1 MGCSKK
7 HDAKGTQR
15 ETQLYKL
22 DDDII
27 EIIIF
32 NILSLIIVNG
42 ELDKKN
48 FKNKI
53 IDSIIISNI
62 NFILNNFF
70 MFSFNNIQKLL
81 FIIDMILNNEV
92 IYYKFN
98 KIIDI
103 STLEWNN
110 FSIATKTGNLD
121 NNDDTNLINRERGN
135 IATNKNCMSNN
146 NNSHKNE
153 KNNEDKNKKYIT
165 GKQYTYI
172 TDSHNINNVNN
183 FIDDIFIYIEE
194 KNTYLSIFHLNYI
207 FKNNKEYEHY
217 FKKKYEN
224 YLSFG
229 KYYHNIIKLCKKKYQ
244 ENDPLYIK
252 KSKYIEL
259 YKSLIKYHISN
270 YNLVDKND
278 KDYEQIISA
287 LYEKEY
293 TSSSECYDYYD
304 EKNNKTHKTN
314 RYKNSMKYTKCVNC
328 GNTINSSNN
337 THTCNQTNCETV
349 NFIDEKY
356 IVYNILNE
364 EKIKKLYKYKT
375 KKYKLII
382 NNNFIN
388 KQSYISINIFPC
400 NDIHIY
406 NIKFQTLSTNVFIKS
421 YLLILYTNM
430 ILFFNLLNS
439 SLYLWVYKFIS
450 FLINILNNFNNTLY
464 IYLDNSR
471 ILSQYNNNSH
481 LKFDIKNMYN
491 KYITSINNLENIKT
505 DSLKKIVQKYSKE
518 DNKINFNF
526 PSDNYGYIQIYD
538 KDKKG
543 NSKKYVFHHFVQM
556 QIFKYYA
563 ILCLIEIENFYQG
576 ILSCLLGDVYNK
588 TIGRIGKLSLKDN
601 YYETVFIRNRHEKTI
616 NEPNFINN
624 NIDLYLLIIETKNI
638 MYTNNNNTQSE
649 NQIVN
654 ILTHLYFLILFNYI
668 NILAQYS
675 IVDNM
680 FIQNENNFKI
690 MNPINESISDN
701 SGSHVV
707 KDKHEH
713 NEKSK
718 NGVYICNNKELNKI
732 KSEII
737 ELIDKKNIKLELLE
751 FRKSEYIIEKT
762 NEQMNFSGSLI
773 TLPFYTNLNLLNYN
787 FYYKNCLNPSS
798 TNPNDVQNCVDIQP
812 NGIINENTNIPNCQ
826 KDKNNE
832 ENIFSN
838 YITSLSPI
846 FVNLV
851 KEKIQNVFN
860 QNFDLIFHY
869 NIYLPFYINTF
880 ADILKKY
887 NYFLF
892 ENNSYYFCL
901 GLSYLYILYD
911 QISIEIINE
920 MCKKVLLVIKNNYY
934 TDISKIIIIN
944 IFISFL
950 NKKDVLNFCEQNIK
964 SYFPTLCDSKDLII
978 TKYYFL
984 LKLIRKKNISLNLLD
999 IYIHLC
1005 THKNSEVIKECPQQ
1019 TTLLIENIQ
1028 LCTDL
1033 LTIINPQTNIYDN
1046 EELISLDT
1054 ENDDSCNNSIA
1065 DFPVFHISKLDTK
1078 NCNKLEKCTL
1088 KTKIKNNSKHK
1099 YVQENTNF
1107 EINFDKRWNMN
1118 FSHYSYGIENDEMSN
1133 FTGIKRKV
1141 PPPKKRTDFS
1151 KIFGNCNEI
1160 SENNLSDISQNE
1172 KNVNMKKKYFLIFSY
1187 YIVKH
1192 CKKNTIIM
1200 NMLKSLVLNIL
1211 LFNPDEINLLLFIL
1225 YYLYKKKD
1233 IELFSFIE
1241 NVILNCLSN
1250 LFNKKCKIIEFSV
1263 FLYYLVKIKHS
1274 NTIHIL
1280 NMLSEVL
1287 KKYKFP
1293 IKVYI
1298 IIIKI
1303 IKVILQYHNINYNY
1317 KYLLSILEIIQN
1329 IQNNPYLYRVS
1340 TYYINVIENKV
1351 AFLENNDF
1359 KIQKNTLTN
1368 LTLEYGIN
1376 KNNHISQINIFPI
1389 KKKNIIPEK
1398 YSKTYILSGYIKLI
1412 YYKHDRKNIL
1422 NLCDNGSTI
1431 FYSQQNAPNIVSN
1444 NKINSDTFSLEK
1456 YYNCND
1462 FNSELFYKIYKDE
1475 EYSLARYINY
1485 IMKNDHYIYLP
1496 LSLIY
1501 AHKRKKKYIKKCLG
1515 RNNSKIENKT
1525 ISRHD
1530 LTHIKKKYKI
1540 KYKDKKLYSLNIC
1553 FIHKPHFISM
1563 HNVYIPYIEL
1573 GDDISED
1580 NNRKFRKKNEKKWH
1594 IKGYNKKRSD
1604 NKNVSL
1610 LKIPNKRI
1618 IFTLQKRKK
1627 KFFFVCSKYSYMLCK
1642 SITHE
1647 MNYSILNNIKNNE
1660 RKKKQNILP
1669 NYQNV
1674 TCIEKDNKL
1683 LQETQSTKN
1692 RQISEIIKK
1701 ECIQKITKI
1710 YSKNFVN
1717 LKKDLVKKEIYK
1729 RKWYLKKYLL
1739 RLKKVYHIKK
1749 KSCKKEKPKNKI
1761 MNRYK
1766 LLIKIG
1772 VKLLIN
1778 TTFYAYII
1786 YLNKKKMF
1794 KKFLGEY
1801 NLKFTDFFLP
1811 FKAPTIYW
1819 KNIFE
1824 NIWNGKFEKMYKTA
1838 KYFNITSDH
1847 ALNVVNKKLYPFLI
1861 IEQPNIKNTKIYN
1874 KPKYN
1879 MHVEK
1884 AYALNDTYYAYNKKK
1899 ENRQIKRDILDE
1911 FYIDNY
1917 SLNSSDTSIKSNKSN
1932 EHHFKNNELNAR
1944 QRKHRKKNCFKLYKP
1959 ILLYN
1964 TFYPGLNNLCNKT
1977 NKKEKEIINSD
1988 KKINNIIKIIN
1999 KVKTHNNIYSLL
2011 KNRKTKFFNFFINDD
2026 NEIIMDK
2033 IIQRNVNK
2041 KKYIYNSKFKL
2052 NIDLYKKYIDLID
2065 KKNYPL
2071 VLNKGK
2077 NNSKENTNNST
2088 INKFIGIFLPPKH
2101 HLLMV
2106 FQIYD
2111 KSTIVKIRTDNLNIL
2126 NYLDQ
2131 FFDEYFS

>member
-1 MGCSKK
+1 MGCNKK
-7 HDAKGTQR
+7 DGVMGNQK
-15 ETQLYKL
+15 ETQIYKL

-32 NILSLIIVNG
+32 NILSLIIVND

-53 IDSIIISNI
+53 IDSIIINNI
-62 NFILNNFF
+62 NFILNNFY

-110 FSIATKTGNLD
+110 FSITTKNSNIGN
-121 NNDDTNLINRERGN
+121 NADTNLINRERGN
-135 IATNKNCMSNN
+135 IATNKSNMSNN
-146 NNSHKNE
+146 ISNHKNE
-153 KNNEDKNKKYIT
+153 KKNEKKNEDKNKKYIT

-172 TDSHNINNVNN
+172 TDGYNINNVNN
-183 FIDDIFIYIEE
+183 YIDDIFIYIEE

-207 FKNNKEYEHY
+207 FKDNKEYENY

-229 KYYHNIIKLCKKKYQ
+229 KYYHNITKLCKKKYQ
-244 ENDPLYIK
+244 ENTPLYIK

-270 YNLVDKND
+270 YNLIDKND
-278 KDYEQIISA
+278 KDYEQIIST

-293 TSSSECYDYYD
+293 TSSSECYDDFD
-304 EKNNKTHKTN
+304 EKTNKAHKKSIC
-314 RYKNSMKYTKCVNC
+314 KNSMKYTKYAHC
-328 GNTINSSNN
+328 GYTIKSSSNI
-337 THTCNQTNCETV
+337 HSCNKTNYETTNC
-349 NFIDEKY
+349 IDEKY
-356 IVYNILNE
+356 IVYNIMNE

-375 KKYKLII
+375 KKYKLMI

-421 YLLILYTNM
+421 HLLILYTNM

-464 IYLDNSR
+464 IYLDNSK

-481 LKFDIKNMYN
+481 LKLDKKNMYT

-526 PSDNYGYIQIYD
+526 PSDNYGYIQTYD

-543 NSKKYVFHHFVQM
+543 NTKKFVFHHFVQM

-588 TIGRIGKLSLKDN
+588 TIGKIGKFSIKDN
-601 YYETVFIRNRHEKTI
+601 YYDTFFIRNKHEKTT
-616 NEPNFINN
+616 NESNFTNN

-638 MYTNNNNTQSE
+638 MYNNNIKSE
-649 NQIVN
+649 GQIVN
-654 ILTHLYFLILFNYI
+654 VLTHLYFLILFNYI
-668 NILAQYS
+668 NILVQYS
-675 IVDNM
+675 IIDNM
-680 FIQNENNFKI
+680 FIQNENNFKAT
-690 MNPINESISDN
+690 NNINEAVSNN
-701 SGSHVV
+701 SGNHFV
-707 KDKHEH
+707 KDKYES
-713 NEKSK
+713 NEKEK
-718 NGVYICNNKELNKI
+718 NDVYICNNNELYHI
-732 KSEII
+732 KNEII
-737 ELIDKKNIKLELLE
+737 ELIDKKNVKLELLE
-751 FRKSEYIIEKT
+751 FRKSEYIIEKPSEKMSF
-762 NEQMNFSGSLI
+762 NGSLI
-773 TLPFYTNLNLLNYN
+773 TLPFYTNFNLLNYD
-787 FYYKNCLNPSS
+787 FYYKNSLDPSS
-798 TNPNDVQNCVDIQP
+798 NNPNDVRNCVHIQSNEIRNENADIQ
-812 NGIINENTNIPNCQ
+812 ICQ
-826 KDKNNE
+826 KDKKKE
-832 ENIFSN
+832 ETIIYNSIN
-838 YITSLSPI
+838 SLSPI

-851 KEKIQNVFN
+851 KEKIQNIFN

-869 NIYLPFYINTF
+869 NIYLPFYITTF
-880 ADILKKY
+880 GDILKKY

-901 GLSYLYILYD
+901 GLSYLYISYD
-911 QISIEIINE
+911 QISTEIINE

-944 IFISFL
+944 VFISFL
-950 NKKDVLNFCEQNIK
+950 NKKDVLNFCEQNIN
-964 SYFPTLCDSKDLII
+964 SYFPTLYDSKDLII
-978 TKYYFL
+978 TKYNFL

-1005 THKNSEVIKECPQQ
+1005 THKNSEATKVSSQQ
-1019 TTLLIENIQ
+1019 LTLLTENIQ
-1028 LCTDL
+1028 FCTDL
-1033 LTIINPQTNIYDN
+1033 LSIINPQTNSCDN
-1046 EELISLDT
+1046 EGLILLNT
-1054 ENDDSCNNSIA
+1054 ESDDSCNHSIT
-1065 DFPVFHISKLDTK
+1065 DFPIFSLSNFDTQ
-1078 NCNKLEKCTL
+1078 NCSKLEKCTL
-1088 KTKIKNNSKHK
+1088 NKKVKNNSKHK
-1099 YVQENTNF
+1099 YGKENTKF
-1107 EINFDKRWNMN
+1107 EINFGERWNVN
-1118 FSHYSYGIENDEMSN
+1118 FSHYSYGIESGDMSN
-1133 FTGIKRKV
+1133 FTGIKRKI
-1141 PPPKKRTDFS
+1141 PKKNKRTNFS
-1151 KIFGNCNEI
+1151 NIFGSCNEI
-1160 SENNLSDISQNE
+1160 NENNLSDTSQNE

-1192 CKKNTIIM
+1192 YKRNTTVM

-1211 LFNPDEINLLLFIL
+1211 LFNPDEINLLFFIL

-1233 IELFSFIE
+1233 IELFSFME
-1241 NVILNCLSN
+1241 NVILNCLSH
-1250 LFNKKCKIIEFSV
+1250 LFNKKYKIIEFSV

-1280 NMLSEVL
+1280 NMLSDVL

-1329 IQNNPYLYRVS
+1329 IQNNAYLYRVS
-1340 TYYINVIENKV
+1340 TYYINVIENKI
-1351 AFLENNDF
+1351 AFLERDYF
-1359 KIQKNTLTN
+1359 KIQKNNLTN
-1368 LTLEYGIN
+1368 LTLEYDIN
-1376 KNNHISQINIFPI
+1376 KNNNISQINTFPI
-1389 KKKNIIPEK
+1389 KKNNIPEK
-1398 YSKTYILSGYIKLI
+1398 HTKTYVLSGYIKLI
-1412 YYKHDRKNIL
+1412 HYKYDRKNIL
-1422 NLCDNGSTI
+1422 NLYDNGSTI
-1431 FYSQQNAPNIVSN
+1431 FYSQQNAPNIINN
-1444 NKINSDTFSLEK
+1444 NKINSNMFSLEK

-1462 FNSELFYKIYKDE
+1462 FNSEFFYRIYKDK
-1475 EYSLARYINY
+1475 EYNLEKYINY
-1485 IMKNDHYIYLP
+1485 ITKNDHYIYLP

-1501 AHKRKKKYIKKCLG
+1501 APKYKKKFIKNCIDT
-1515 RNNSKIENKT
+1515 NNSKIKNKT

-1540 KYKDKKLYSLNIC
+1540 EYKDKKLYSLNIC

-1563 HNVYIPYIEL
+1563 HNVYIPYIEF
-1573 GDDISED
+1573 GDDINEH
-1580 NNRKFRKKNEKKWH
+1580 NNRKFRKQNKKKCH
-1594 IKGYNKKRSD
+1594 IKGCNKG
-1604 NKNVSL
+1604 VSL

-1618 IFTLQKRKK
+1618 NFTLQKRKK
-1627 KFFFVCSKYSYMLCK
+1627 KFFFVYSKYSYMLCK

-1647 MNYSILNNIKNNE
+1647 MNCSILNNVKNNG
-1660 RKKKQNILP
+1660 RRKKQNIFP
-1669 NYQNV
+1669 NRQNA
-1674 TCIEKDNKL
+1674 TCIEKGNQL

-1692 RQISEIIKK
+1692 RQISEI
-1701 ECIQKITKI
+1701 IQKITKI

-1749 KSCKKEKPKNKI
+1749 KSCKEEKSKKKI

-1786 YLNKKKMF
+1786 YLNKKKTF

-1801 NLKFTDFFLP
+1801 DLKFTDFFLP

-1847 ALNVVNKKLYPFLI
+1847 ALDVVNKKLYPFLI
-1861 IEQPNIKNTKIYN
+1861 MDQPNIKNTKIYN
-1874 KPKYN
+1874 KHKYH

-1884 AYALNDTYYAYNKKK
+1884 SYALNDTYYAYNKKK
-1899 ENRQIKRDILDE
+1899 TNRQIKRDIFDE

-1917 SLNSSDTSIKSNKSN
+1917 SLNSSDTNFKSNKSN
-1932 EHHFKNNELNAR
+1932 KYHFKNSDLNAR
-1944 QRKHRKKNCFKLYKP
+1944 RRKHKEKKRFNLYKP

-1964 TFYPGLNNLCNKT
+1964 TFYPGLNHLCNKT
-1977 NKKEKEIINSD
+1977 KEKEKEIVNPD
-1988 KKINNIIKIIN
+1988 KKLNNVIKIIN
-1999 KVKTHNNIYSLL
+1999 KVKIHNNIYSLL
-2011 KNRKTKFFNFFINDD
+2011 KNRKKKVFNFLINDD

-2033 IIQRNVNK
+2033 NIQRNINK
-2041 KKYIYNSKFKL
+2041 K
-2052 NIDLYKKYIDLID
+2052 
-2065 KKNYPL
+2065 
-2071 VLNKGK
+2071 NK
-2077 NNSKENTNNST
+2077 STKENTNNRA
-2088 INKFIGIFLPPKH
+2088 INKFAGIFLPPKH

-2111 KSTIVKIRTDNLNIL
+2111 KSTIVKIRTDNLNVL
-2126 NYLDQ
+2126 NYLDP
-2131 FFDEYFS
+2131 FLDECNYYPYIQTKDKHMSICTCE